1 MSGKGP
7 VPKDAS
13 RRQRR
18 NSTPGTVEL
27 DAGARAKRPPA
38 LPPRAGRGRKWSA
51 ATRRWYEVWR
61 RSPQATLFTA
71 TDWQRLHMLA
81 ELIEAYYYEPSKELL
96 AEIRLNEAKLGA
108 TPEDRQ
114 RLRWEIAAGEDEAAE
129 KKRAPSRRKDPRLSL
144 IQGGA

>member
-1 MSGKGP
+1 MPGRGP
-7 VPKDAS
+7 TPKDTA

-18 NSTPGTVEL
+18 NAQPNSVEL
-27 DAGARAKRPPA
+27 NAGARAKRPPA
-38 LPPRAGRGRKWSA
+38 LPPRPGRGLKWSP
-51 ATRRWYEVWR
+51 ATRRWYQVWQK
-61 RSPQATLFTA
+61 SPQSTLFTA

-81 ELIEAYYYEPSKELL
+81 PLVEAYFAQPTKEIL

-114 RLRWEIAAGEDEAAE
+114 RLRWIFVETEEAKAG
-129 KKRAPSRRKDPRLSL
+129 RSVRRRKDPRLEL